1 MYTTNA
7 EKSFDMVLGQ
17 EPKDLIPSIS
27 LVQDGVLSAPEVNSE
42 NVKWSSDNEKVATV
56 VNGMVTPVSGGKAV
70 ITATTKDGYFV
81 TFSVNVLV
89 KPTVAF
95 GFNKAEVVEGTAVDV
110 AVKIAPEYAN
120 VTYEVE

>member
-1 MYTTNA
+1 
-7 EKSFDMVLGQ
+7 MVLGQ

-70 ITATTKDGYFV
+70 ITAKGRIFCYIFR
-81 TFSVNVLV
+81 
-89 KPTVAF
+89 
-95 GFNKAEVVEGTAVDV
+95 
-110 AVKIAPEYAN
+110 
-120 VTYEVE
+120 